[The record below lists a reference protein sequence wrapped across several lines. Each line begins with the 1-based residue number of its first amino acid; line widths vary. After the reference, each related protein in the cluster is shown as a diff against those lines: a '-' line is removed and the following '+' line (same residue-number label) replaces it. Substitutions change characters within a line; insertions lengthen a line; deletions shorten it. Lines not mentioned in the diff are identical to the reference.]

1 MNTYLALKH
10 THLLMV
16 ALVGLLFLARGALL
30 LRESPALQG
39 RALRILPHALS
50 LLLLLSG
57 LAMVAEYGRMPG
69 WVAAKLVLLFV
80 FIAVGVVTFKRARS
94 GGARMAGLLLG
105 LVIYAAI
112 VGIAVHHGSW
122 PA

>member
-1 MNTYLALKH
+1 MNTYLVYKH
-10 THLLMV
+10 VHLLMV

-30 LRESPALQG
+30 LRESPALEG
-39 RALRILPHALS
+39 RALRILPHVLS

-69 WVAAKLVLLFV
+69 WVAAKLALLFA
-80 FIAVGVVTFKRARS
+80 FIAVGVVTFRRLRARA
-94 GGARMAGLLLG
+94 GRMAGLTLG
-105 LVIYAAI
+105 LVIYVVI
-112 VGIAVHHGSW
+112 VSIAVHHGSW

>member
-16 ALVGLLFLARGALL
+16 ALVGALFLLRGALL
-30 LRESPALQG
+30 LRESPALEG
-39 RALRILPHALS
+39 RALRILPHVLS

-69 WVAAKLVLLFV
+69 WVAAKLALLFV
-80 FIAVGVVTFKRARS
+80 FIAVGVVTFKRARTRV
-94 GGARMAGLLLG
+94 ARMAGLMLG
-105 LVIYAAI
+105 LLIYVAI